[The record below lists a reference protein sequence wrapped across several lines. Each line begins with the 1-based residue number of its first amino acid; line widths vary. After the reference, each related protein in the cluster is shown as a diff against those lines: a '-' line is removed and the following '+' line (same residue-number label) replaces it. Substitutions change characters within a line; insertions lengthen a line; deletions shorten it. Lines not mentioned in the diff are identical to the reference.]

1 MLIFIWSCGHEK
13 HIYAGLFWKKLEEK
27 DVGWRIERC
36 RSFSHLFTTLS
47 LPAFLSVVQLRLWL
61 CEREMSCTRV
71 KQNTNTHADT
81 LLTVLCASFVS
92 LSGGSTFSNVD
103 CGQNGSDQ
111 SALLHNICPLVTK
124 NQLIRVIQ
132 LTKASFKKKRSLWNY
147 TPVQYKIVVLGLRS
161 KLNQKWKSVIY
172 SPSFHGLNF
181 KPNLNIK
188 NPFFFL
194 LTHFIRVVSSFRFGT
209 I

>member
-1 MLIFIWSCGHEK
+1 MRNTSMQVSFG
-13 HIYAGLFWKKLEEK
+13 KKIEEK
-27 DVGWRIERC
+27 DVGWRRERC

-132 LTKASFKKKRSLWNY
+132 LTKASFKKRDLCGIIR
-147 TPVQYKIVVLGLRS
+147 QY
-161 KLNQKWKSVIY
+161 
-172 SPSFHGLNF
+172 
-181 KPNLNIK
+181 NIK
-188 NPFFFL
+188 L
-194 LTHFIRVVSSFRFGT
+194 LYLG
-209 I
+209 